1 MCMPL
6 LIPVA
11 VATFVSWPG
20 AEPPPAAPVREVSC
34 RGLRP
39 GMKAPQADNVDTRA
53 GVITVVRGTRPEH
66 ELVDELLRVV
76 FTPQSQPVSY
86 ARLDQQFGQPNA
98 RRMVGGG
105 QFQVRYDRL
114 ELTLNLSSV
123 VNSWTWAF
131 PPRPGGT
138 SDADWTSFLQQRKV
152 SPVSYLIGNEKSQP

>member
-39 GMKAPQADNVDTRA
+39 GMQAPVPPPDHVTTGA
-53 GVITVVRGTRPEH
+53 GVISRVRGTRPEH
-66 ELVDELLRVV
+66 ELVDERLRVV
-76 FTPQSQPVSY
+76 LTPQSQPIPY
-86 ARLDQQFGQPNA
+86 ARLDQLFGRPDSRQLLSEK
-98 RRMVGGG
+98 G

-114 ELTLNLSSV
+114 QLTVDLSSV
-123 VNSWTWAF
+123 VNSWSWAF

-138 SDADWTSFLQQRKV
+138 SDADWTSFLQQRMV
-152 SPVSYLIGNEKSQP
+152 SPVSFTLAK